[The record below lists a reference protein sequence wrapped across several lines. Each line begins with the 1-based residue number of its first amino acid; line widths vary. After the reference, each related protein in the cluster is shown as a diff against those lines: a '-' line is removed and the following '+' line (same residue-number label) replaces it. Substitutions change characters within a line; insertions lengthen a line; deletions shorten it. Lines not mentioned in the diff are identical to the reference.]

1 MTAIKDARNRAGYKQ
16 REVSEALSIPL
27 GTLRRWEQGVNEP
40 DIESLIDLA
49 NLYGTSVDAL
59 LGSRFAVEYETP
71 EKMDADERELLDL
84 YRAASD
90 QGRAAIIAVV
100 RIISEIAR

>member
-16 REVSEALSIPL
+16 REVSEALNLPL

-71 EKMDADERELLDL
+71 EKMDADERELLDAYRRL
-84 YRAASD
+84 DETKRAALL
-90 QGRAAIIAVV
+90 ALAKAM
-100 RIISEIAR
+100 

>member
-16 REVSEALSIPL
+16 REVSEALNIPL

-71 EKMDADERELLDL
+71 EKMDADERELLDAYRRL
-84 YRAASD
+84 DETKRAALL
-90 QGRAAIIAVV
+90 ALAKAM
-100 RIISEIAR
+100 